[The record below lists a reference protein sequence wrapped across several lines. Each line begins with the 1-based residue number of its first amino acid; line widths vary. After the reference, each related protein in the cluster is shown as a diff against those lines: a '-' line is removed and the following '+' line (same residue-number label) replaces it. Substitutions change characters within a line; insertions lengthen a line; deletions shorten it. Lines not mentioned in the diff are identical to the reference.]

1 MFKDLMNDDNEKLTV
16 KIRGILLL
24 VVLVFI
30 GFIVL
35 RFFLF

>member
-1 MFKDLMNDDNEKLTV
+1 MNDDNEKLTV